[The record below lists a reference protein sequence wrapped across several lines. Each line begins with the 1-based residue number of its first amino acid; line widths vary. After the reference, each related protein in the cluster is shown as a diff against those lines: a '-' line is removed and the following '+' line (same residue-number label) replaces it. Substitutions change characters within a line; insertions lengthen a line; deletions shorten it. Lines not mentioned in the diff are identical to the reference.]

1 MRGYGQ
7 FCPVAKACEIFGE
20 RWTPLILRELI
31 FGSIR
36 FNDLRRGVPLL
47 SPTVL
52 SDRLKALEKAGVV
65 ERRRSIIGKGM
76 EYHLTV
82 AGQEFKP
89 IILALGEWGQ
99 RWARTDFSSGELNAG
114 LLMWYVH
121 RNVNAAA
128 FPPGRAVVQF
138 EFNDLPPG
146 EQLFWIV
153 NNSEKVD
160 ICITDPGFRIDLCVV
175 THLCTLTRAWMG
187 DLPLRK
193 AIASGAIEVHG
204 RRDLRQHFER
214 WFNLS
219 PFAKTWKPPPSQ
231 PRQLN
236 SYSGSTATA

>member
-1 MRGYGQ
+1 MKSYGQ

-20 RWTPLILRELI
+20 RWTPLILRELV
-31 FGSIR
+31 FGSTR

-65 ERRRSIIGKGM
+65 ERRRSSAGKGL

-89 IILALGEWGQ
+89 IIFALGEWGQ
-99 RWARTDFSSGELNAG
+99 RWARCDFSSGELNAS

-121 RNVNAAA
+121 RDVNADE
-128 FPPGRAVVQF
+128 FPPGRTVVQF
-138 EFNDLPPG
+138 VFNDLPPA
-146 EQLFWIV
+146 EQFFWIINDRDGV
-153 NNSEKVD
+153 E
-160 ICITDPGFRIDLCVV
+160 ICITDPGFRVDLCVV
-175 THLCTLTRAWMG
+175 TDLCTLTRVWLG

-193 AIASGAIEVHG
+193 TIASTAVGLHG
-204 RRDLRQHFER
+204 RRDLRQKFER

-219 PFAKTWKPPPSQ
+219 PFAKRGK
-231 PRQLN
+231 
-236 SYSGSTATA
+236 TARLSLVS

>member
-1 MRGYGQ
+1 MKSYGQ

-20 RWTPLILRELI
+20 RWTPLVLRELI
-31 FGSIR
+31 CGSTR

-65 ERRRSIIGKGM
+65 ERRRSSTGKGI

-99 RWARTDFSSGELNAG
+99 RWARSDFRSGELDAG

-121 RNVNAAA
+121 RNVNADE
-128 FPPGRAVVQF
+128 FPPGRTVVQF
-138 EFNDLPPG
+138 VFNDLPPA
-146 EQLFWIV
+146 QHLFWII
-153 NNSEKVD
+153 NNPEKVD
-160 ICITDPGFRIDLCVV
+160 ICITDPGFQIDLCVV
-175 THLCTLTRAWMG
+175 THLCTLTRVWLG

-193 AIASGAIEVHG
+193 TIASGAIELHG
-204 RRDLRQHFER
+204 RRDLRQRFEH

-219 PFAKTWKPPPSQ
+219 PFAQRGNPGHLS
-231 PRQLN
+231 LA
-236 SYSGSTATA
+236 S

>member
-1 MRGYGQ
+1 MKGYGQ

-31 FGSIR
+31 CGSTR

-65 ERRRSIIGKGM
+65 ERRRSSTGKGL

-99 RWARTDFSSGELNAG
+99 RWARSDFRSGELNAG
-114 LLMWYVH
+114 LLMWCVH
-121 RNVNAAA
+121 RNVNADE
-128 FPPGRAVVQF
+128 FPPGRTVVQF
-138 EFNDLPPG
+138 WFNDLPPA
-146 EQLFWIV
+146 EQLFWII
-153 NNSEKVD
+153 NKPEGVD
-160 ICITDPGFRIDLCVV
+160 ICITDPGFQIDLCVV
-175 THLCTLTRAWMG
+175 THLCTLTRVWLG

-193 AIASGAIEVHG
+193 TIASGAIEFHG
-204 RRDLRQHFER
+204 RRDLRQKFER

-219 PFAKTWKPPPSQ
+219 PFAKRGNPAHLS
-231 PRQLN
+231 LA
-236 SYSGSTATA
+236 S

>member
-1 MRGYGQ
+1 MKGYGQ

-31 FGSIR
+31 CGSTR

-65 ERRRSIIGKGM
+65 ERRRSSTGKGL

-82 AGQEFKP
+82 AGQEFKQ
-89 IILALGEWGQ
+89 IIHALGEWGQ
-99 RWARTDFSSGELNAG
+99 RWARSDFSSGELNAG

-121 RNVNAAA
+121 RNVNADE
-128 FPPGRAVVQF
+128 FPPGRTVVQF
-138 EFNDLPPG
+138 GFNDLPPA
-146 EQLFWIV
+146 EQLFWLI
-153 NNSEKVD
+153 NSPEGVD
-160 ICITDPGFRIDLCVV
+160 ICITDPGFQIDLCVV
-175 THLCTLTRAWMG
+175 THLCTLTRVWLG

-193 AIASGAIEVHG
+193 TIASGAIELHG
-204 RRDLRQHFER
+204 RRDLRQKFER

-219 PFAKTWKPPPSQ
+219 PFAKRRNPAHLS
-231 PRQLN
+231 LA
-236 SYSGSTATA
+236 S

>member
-65 ERRRSIIGKGM
+65 ERRRSSTGKGM

-82 AGQEFKP
+82 AGHEFKP

-99 RWARTDFSSGELNAG
+99 RWARSDFSSGELNAG
-114 LLMWYVH
+114 LLMWYVR

-128 FPPGRAVVQF
+128 FPPGRAVIQF
-138 EFNDLPPG
+138 EFNDLPPA
-146 EQLFWIV
+146 EQLFWII

-160 ICITDPGFRIDLCVV
+160 ICITDPGFQIDLCVV
-175 THLCTLTRAWMG
+175 THLCTLTRVWLG

-193 AIASGAIEVHG
+193 AIASGAIELHG
-204 RRDLRQHFER
+204 RRDLRQQFER

-219 PFAKTWKPPPSQ
+219 PFAKRGNPAHLS
-231 PRQLN
+231 LA
-236 SYSGSTATA
+236 S

>member
-1 MRGYGQ
+1 MKGYGQ

-20 RWTPLILRELI
+20 RWTPLILRELV
-31 FGSIR
+31 FGSTR

-52 SDRLKALEKAGVV
+52 SARLKALEKAGIV
-65 ERRRSIIGKGM
+65 ERRRSSTGKGL

-82 AGQEFKP
+82 AGQELKP

-99 RWARTDFSSGELNAG
+99 RWARSDFSNGELNAG

-121 RNVNAAA
+121 RNVNAGE

-138 EFNDLPPG
+138 AFDDLLPA
-146 EQLFWIV
+146 EQLFWII
-153 NNSEKVD
+153 NKPEKVD
-160 ICITDPGFRIDLCVV
+160 ICITDPGFQIDLSVV
-175 THLCTLTRAWMG
+175 TQLCTLTRVWLG

-193 AIASGAIEVHG
+193 AIASGAIELHG
-204 RRDLRQHFER
+204 PRDLRQKFEG

-219 PFAKTWKPPPSQ
+219 PFAKCGDPPHLS
-231 PRQLN
+231 LA
-236 SYSGSTATA
+236 S

>member
-1 MRGYGQ
+1 MKSYGQ

-20 RWTPLILRELI
+20 RWTPLILRELV
-31 FGSIR
+31 FGSTR

-65 ERRRSIIGKGM
+65 ERRRSNAGKGL
-76 EYHLTV
+76 EYRLTA

-99 RWARTDFSSGELNAG
+99 RWARCDFSSGELNAG

-121 RNVNAAA
+121 RNVNADE
-128 FPPGRAVVQF
+128 FPPRRTVVQF
-138 EFNDLPPG
+138 GFNDLPPA
-146 EQLFWIV
+146 EQLFWII
-153 NNSEKVD
+153 NNPDGVD
-160 ICITDPGFRIDLCVV
+160 ICITDPGFQVDLWVV
-175 THLCTLTRAWMG
+175 TDLCTLTRVWLG

-193 AIASGAIEVHG
+193 TIASGAIELHG
-204 RRDLRQHFER
+204 RRDLRQRFEP

-219 PFAKTWKPPPSQ
+219 PFAKRGKPAHLRLAS
-231 PRQLN
+231 
-236 SYSGSTATA
+236 